1 MKHRV
6 SPLSIIRFPWLFDLS
21 RIVRSFRVNN
31 NYRFRRDTTAI
42 FTLVDRCESR
52 SLHPPIFQW
61 ESSSFWTDSWRVTFV
76 QIILIPWKRLI
87 LEGRS
92 KENSLLNDA
101 RESFDRINMIK
112 ELRFF
117 LSSWDQDKISLIN
130 LRISCEEKYIIDSF
144 PITMANLDFENKNY
158 IKIGI
163 PCKNS
168 IRNSVSE
175 TLRYFIS
182 KIYKKKKVDEIFKD
196 ERLVRVIV
204 YMKKIIS

>member
-76 QIILIPWKRLI
+76 QIILIPWKRLL
-87 LEGRS
+87 LEGGS

-101 RESFDRINMIK
+101 RESFDWINMIK

-117 LSSWDQDKISLIN
+117 LSSWDQDKIPLIN

-168 IRNSVSE
+168 IRNSE
-175 TLRYFIS
+175 TLRYLIS

-204 YMKKIIS
+204 YVKKIIS

>member
-76 QIILIPWKRLI
+76 QIILIPWKKLL
-87 LEGRS
+87 LEGGS

-117 LSSWDQDKISLIN
+117 LSSWDQDKTPLIN

-158 IKIGI
+158 IK
-163 PCKNS
+163 
-168 IRNSVSE
+168 
-175 TLRYFIS
+175 
-182 KIYKKKKVDEIFKD
+182 
-196 ERLVRVIV
+196 
-204 YMKKIIS
+204 

>member
-1 MKHRV
+1 M
-6 SPLSIIRFPWLFDLS
+6 
-21 RIVRSFRVNN
+21 RIEIVALT
-31 NYRFRRDTTAI
+31 D
-42 FTLVDRCESR
+42 
-52 SLHPPIFQW
+52 FQW

-117 LSSWDQDKISLIN
+117 LSSWDQDKTPLIN
-130 LRISCEEKYIIDSF
+130 LRISCEEKYIIDNF
-144 PITMANLDFENKNY
+144 PLTMANLDFENKNY